1 MKRILPLTLAVI
13 MTIGVFS
20 CGNKADEVKN
30 PKPMNQSES
39 AAETDEKTVI
49 TIGSPAYNAME
60 MPLINKFNSSQDEYI
75 VELKNYAELIEVDYD
90 DEKALNMMRMEI
102 ANGTAPDIIM
112 CHPEFMADFIR
123 QNTFADLYQL
133 MDSQDGVKREDF
145 LPNVLEGFEIDGKIP
160 AVSKTFYIR
169 TANAKVKNVGDGKE
183 NWTPEE
189 AMEVYDSKPEESYFL
204 NSTGDHIA
212 DFLLKKAG
220 RNCIDLKN
228 YTCDFNN
235 EDFKNTL
242 DYVKSSPKNVEDVRL
257 DEMTDDE
264 VDAFF
269 RDKES
274 ELMYDRAIINE
285 FTIAG
290 INDTLTNNICTQFG
304 GEETVMVGYPSYD
317 GNGYITSCDFMYAI
331 NEDSPNKE
339 AAWKFITY
347 LLGEDILRDAN
358 LHNGGIPVIQSV
370 LEEAAFEFDEN
381 VSGSIRSCHYLPDG
395 SEDFNISD
403 ETVQK
408 AYDYITGVEF
418 DPYLNYILSNMITEE
433 CRAVL
438 EGDKTAEECADILQ
452 SRISIYLSERK

>member
-1 MKRILPLTLAVI
+1 MKKIFELSLILV
-13 MTIGVFS
+13 MTMGVFS
-20 CGNKADEVKN
+20 CGSKSDEVKN
-30 PKPMNQSES
+30 PKPPAQSET
-39 AAETDEKTVI
+39 EPEGKKVI
-49 TIGSPAYNAME
+49 TIGTPAYNAME
-60 MPLINKFNSSQDEYI
+60 MPIINKFNSSQNEYV
-75 VELKNYAELIEVDYD
+75 VELKNYAELIDSDYD
-90 DEKALNMMRMEI
+90 SDEALNIMRMEI

-123 QNTFADLYQL
+123 QNTFADLCQL
-133 MDSQDGVKREDF
+133 MDSHDGVKREDF

-160 AVSKTFYIR
+160 AISSTFFIR
-169 TANAKVKNVGDGKE
+169 TADAKVKNVGINKE

-189 AMEVYDSKPEESYFL
+189 AIEVYNLKSEESSFL
-204 NSTGDHIA
+204 NSTGDYFA
-212 DFLLKKAG
+212 DFFLKKAG

-242 DYVKSSPKNVEDVRL
+242 NYVKTSPQTIEDEGI
-257 DEMTDDE
+257 DEMSDDE
-264 VDAFF
+264 LNAFF

-274 ELMYDRAIINE
+274 ELMFDRAIINE

-317 GNGYITSCDFMYAI
+317 GKGYITSCDFMYAI

-339 AAWKFITY
+339 AAWKFITF
-347 LLGEDILRDAN
+347 LLDKDILRDTN

-370 LEEAAFEFDEN
+370 LDEAAFEFDEN
-381 VSGSIRSCHYLPDG
+381 VKGSIKSCHILPDG
-395 SEDFNISD
+395 SENFDISD

-408 AYDYITGVEF
+408 IYDYIVGVEF

-433 CRAVL
+433 CHAVL
-438 EGDKTAEECADILQ
+438 VGDKTVEECADILQ
-452 SRISIYLSERK
+452 SRISIYLGERK